1 MSTVPTAELPAVVI
15 GAGPSGLAAA
25 AHLRSRDIPV
35 VVLEA
40 GPAVGAAVREW
51 GHVRLFSA
59 WSELVDPAAEELLAA
74 RARYARN
81 RYSKK
86 RAVKKDATAAARKPR
101 SMTVDKG
108 VLVLH
113 RRGKSL
119 CYIATLLNMKVSIIQ
134 KIINDSNQNNQ

>member
-1 MSTVPTAELPAVVI
+1 MTPDQPRPEHGSKDPET
-15 GAGPSGLAAA
+15 GLFCW
-25 AHLRSRDIPV
+25 RYNGTFRWV
-35 VVLEA
+35 TLEKY
-40 GPAVGAAVREW
+40 
-51 GHVRLFSA
+51 
-59 WSELVDPAAEELLAA
+59 EELLAA

-108 VLVLH
+108 VLALH

-119 CYIATLLNMKVSIIQ
+119 CYIATVLNMKVSIIQ